1 MKDKDDFKFLNTHP
15 QLIPLPPGL
24 KVRHEFLSEH
34 SVLYGEAIRNG
45 LLLKAL
51 KEKQGEV
58 AMQALH
64 SYFQDAY
71 DLKQENYERD
81 CQYLAIAI
89 QTAHD
94 AHDHLLRGYLT
105 KREQVNLDMISD
117 VATTRDPVRL
127 IQLTAVAVGVAAR
140 YPHDVLS
147 GRIAFEGGRVLRLA
161 QLEFEASLHG
171 LSKENLTDKMR
182 LFTAK
187 LEEVFFARQQSERF
201 LIEADLDPRN
211 TYRVIRH
218 PRIRKKN
225 ESIGERVNGYERTTF
240 PLDVRFVE
248 AFNRKIPVFYDT
260 RVKDFLSL
268 KLIRKCERDPRA
280 LHDLC
285 GAKFVFFAEKD
296 LKDAV
301 HTLRKALVRFPG
313 CVFGEASSLERSGV
327 LDKENTSSADEFRA
341 WKFNI
346 LFLGRYFELQFML
359 IEDWVNEWASHG
371 KENHDL
377 YKLRAFLESLFP
389 RLWPQVIYDI
399 DWSDSTL
406 CHRLHESMLHR
417 IGKDTGI
424 V

>member
-1 MKDKDDFKFLNTHP
+1 MLDDVKFLNTHP

-24 KVRHEFLSEH
+24 KTRRDFLSEH

-51 KEKQGEV
+51 KDKQGES

-64 SYFQDAY
+64 GYFQDAY
-71 DLKQENYERD
+71 DLKRGDYERD
-81 CQYLAIAI
+81 CQFLANAI

-105 KREQVNLDMISD
+105 KREQINLCMISD
-117 VATTRDPVRL
+117 VATANDPVHL
-127 IQLTAVAVGVAAR
+127 IRVTAAAAGVAAR
-140 YPHDVLS
+140 HPQDVLS

-161 QLEFEASLHG
+161 QLEFEASLYG
-171 LSKENLTDKMR
+171 LSKESLTDKMR

-187 LEEVFFARQQSERF
+187 LEEVFFVRQKSERF
-201 LIEADLDPRN
+201 LIEADLNPSN
-211 TYRVIRH
+211 AYRVTGD
-218 PRIRKKN
+218 PRIRQRN
-225 ESIGERVNGYERTTF
+225 QPTGERVNGYERTTF

-248 AFNRKIPVFYDT
+248 AGGRTIPVFYDS

-285 GAKFVFFAEKD
+285 GAKFVFFSKRD
-296 LKDAV
+296 LIDAV
-301 HTLRKALVRFPG
+301 RALRKALVRFPG

-327 LDKENTSSADEFRA
+327 LDGENASSADEFRA

-359 IEDWVNEWASHG
+359 IGDWINEWASHG

-377 YKLRAFLESLFP
+377 YKLRACLKLLFP
-389 RLWPQVIYDI
+389 RLWPQAIYDI
-399 DWSDSTL
+399 DWSDSVL

-417 IGKDTGI
+417 IGKDT
-424 V
+424 VLA